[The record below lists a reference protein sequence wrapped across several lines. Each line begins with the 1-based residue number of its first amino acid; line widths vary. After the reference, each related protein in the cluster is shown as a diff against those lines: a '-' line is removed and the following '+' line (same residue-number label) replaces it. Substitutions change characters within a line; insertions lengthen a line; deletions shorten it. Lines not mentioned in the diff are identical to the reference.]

1 MLKNNIKYIHN
12 EGEIMERRKTMKF
25 KISLAACMCLLCSS
39 LAAAQ
44 SGSNSAPEKSQNMGV
59 IEVNS
64 VGDNI
69 SESGIDE
76 GFLSKNVQ
84 QGMLAGKRALDL
96 PYQINTISKEIMNH
110 QGVTGYEEAVKYFPS
125 AQIQMRGGA
134 TVGRPQTRGFEGSV
148 VGNSFWDGFYT
159 VSTTA
164 IPMAMFESFQ
174 VQNGVAG
181 SLYGAQNPVGIFSY
195 TRKRPVKDQYIIWS
209 DYMSRSNL
217 GLGLDLSDKFEKF
230 GYRAVFYGSNGDRQP
245 KGSNL
250 QRRLASV
257 TMEFY
262 PTGDLTFETAASY
275 YEHNTKGFAG
285 QFALGVKDGKIVDG
299 ITLPKAVDSSER
311 GLGQSFG
318 GMHLKTTTASAKFKF
333 TPTDKWYLEGGF
345 QFQRT
350 DRDIHSVVNYLL
362 PEGFDC
368 ANYAALPN
376 NRKPAICLSN
386 PNAKWTQPGDY
397 YTQHSGGAMAAYRF
411 DLPSG
416 YLKANTQFNTG
427 DIEHDFSVQTNG
439 YHWTQDRYKIASTNY
454 TSPTIGNIYDPKILN
469 YTGARRGSGLYHY
482 AVLDMYNVS
491 VLDDITIND
500 KFDVMLSASKAWMR
514 QESYN
519 ARQQRL
525 VKAYSDSGYSW
536 AGSLIFHPVEDAS
549 IYYTYADSLQQGSTY
564 VYNSGPHN
572 GEVASTSP
580 YRSKQHEIGAKIRV
594 ADMIDFSVAYFD
606 IRRPIAYLNSSTGLY
621 GINGEQRNRGFEF
634 MSGGRITQNL
644 SVLGGFTY
652 IDPKM
657 HNVSIAGANR
667 KVANGIPKINANLM
681 LDYVIPGTNKLAVS
695 ANFHYTGK
703 MYLDDLNTQHTPSFF
718 VTDIGI
724 RYTSEHLLGDKTT
737 LRFNVNNVFNKKYW
751 AGMYPASADGAGG
764 LNVTSVLGSAN
775 GVTLGESRSFMLSAE
790 VKF

>member
-12 EGEIMERRKTMKF
+12 EGKIMERRKTMKF
-25 KISLAACMCLLCSS
+25 KISLAACMCLLCGS

-44 SGSNSAPEKSQNMGV
+44 SGGNSAPEKSQNMGV

-84 QGMLAGKRALDL
+84 HGMLAGKRALDL

-159 VSTTA
+159 ISTTA

-230 GYRAVFYGSNGDRQP
+230 GYRTVFYGSNGDRQP

-285 QFALGVKDGKIVDG
+285 QFALGVRDGKIVDG
-299 ITLPKAVDSSER
+299 MELPKAVDSSRR

-345 QFQRT
+345 QFQRA
-350 DRDIHSVVNYLL
+350 DRDTHGVVNYIL
-362 PEGFDC
+362 PSTHPQ
-368 ANYAALPN
+368 YT
-376 NRKPAICLSN
+376 K
-386 PNAKWTQPGDY
+386 PGDY
-397 YTQHSGGAMAAYRF
+397 QTRHSGGATAAYRF

-491 VLDDITIND
+491 MLDDITIND
-500 KFDVMLSASKAWMR
+500 KFDMMLSASKAWMR

-519 ARQQRL
+519 TRQKRL

-572 GEVASTSP
+572 GEVVSTSP

-667 KVANGIPKINANLM
+667 KVANGIPKLNANLM
-681 LDYVIPGTNKLAVS
+681 FDYVIPGTDKLAIS
-695 ANFHYTGK
+695 TNFHYTGK
-703 MYLDDLNTQHTPSFF
+703 MYLDDLNTQRTPSFF
-718 VTDIGI
+718 VTDLGM

>member
-12 EGEIMERRKTMKF
+12 EGKIMERRNTMKF
-25 KISLAACMCLLCSS
+25 KISLAACMCLLCGS
-39 LAAAQ
+39 LVAAQ
-44 SGSNSAPEKSQNMGV
+44 SGSNSASEKSQNMGV

-159 VSTTA
+159 ISTTA

-195 TRKRPVKDQYIIWS
+195 TRKRPIKDQYIIWA

-299 ITLPKAVDSSER
+299 MVLPKAVDSSER

-318 GMHLKTTTASAKFKF
+318 GMHLKTTTASAKFKYSPLDQLYF
-333 TPTDKWYLEGGF
+333 EGGF
-345 QFQRT
+345 QFQRA
-350 DRDIHSVVNYLL
+350 DRDTHGIVNYIL
-362 PEGFDC
+362 PSTHPK
-368 ANYAALPN
+368 YT
-376 NRKPAICLSN
+376 K
-386 PNAKWTQPGDY
+386 PGDY
-397 YTQHSGGAMAAYRF
+397 QTRHGGGATAAYRF

-416 YLKANTQFNTG
+416 YLKANTQFDTG
-427 DIEHDFSVQTNG
+427 GVQHDFSVQTNG
-439 YHWTQDRYKIASTNY
+439 YHWTQDRYKNASTNY
-454 TSPTIGNIYDPKILN
+454 ISPTIGNINDPKILN
-469 YTGARRGSGLYHY
+469 YTNAKRGSGLYHF

-491 VLDDITIND
+491 MLDDITIND

-519 ARQQRL
+519 TRQQRL

-549 IYYTYADSLQQGSTY
+549 IYYTYADSLQQGSTFTY
-564 VYNSGPHN
+564 PTGNPRA
-572 GEVASTSP
+572 GEVVTTSP

-621 GINGEQRNRGFEF
+621 GVNGEQRNRGFEF
-634 MSGGRITQNL
+634 MSGGRITENL

-667 KVANGIPKINANLM
+667 KIANGIPKINANLM

-695 ANFHYTGK
+695 TNFHYTGK
-703 MYLDDLNTQHTPSFF
+703 MYLDDLNTQYTPSFF
-718 VTDIGI
+718 VTDIGV

>member
-12 EGEIMERRKTMKF
+12 EGKIMERRKTMKF
-25 KISLAACMCLLCSS
+25 KISLAACMCLLCGS
-39 LAAAQ
+39 LVAAQ
-44 SGSNSAPEKSQNMGV
+44 SGSNSASEKSQNMGV

-84 QGMLAGKRALDL
+84 QGLLAGKRALDL

-159 VSTTA
+159 ISTTA

-285 QFALGVKDGKIVDG
+285 QFALGVRDGKIVDG
-299 ITLPKAVDSSER
+299 MELPKAVDSSKR

-345 QFQRT
+345 QFQRA
-350 DRDIHSVVNYLL
+350 DRDTHGVVNYIL
-362 PEGFDC
+362 PSTHPQ
-368 ANYAALPN
+368 YT
-376 NRKPAICLSN
+376 K
-386 PNAKWTQPGDY
+386 PGDY
-397 YTQHSGGAMAAYRF
+397 QTRHSGGATAAYRF

-439 YHWTQDRYKIASTNY
+439 YHWTQDRYKNASTNY

-500 KFDVMLSASKAWMR
+500 KFDMMLSASKAWMR

-519 ARQQRL
+519 KNEQRL

-536 AGSLIFHPVEDAS
+536 ASSLIFHPIEDAS

-606 IRRPIAYLNSSTGLY
+606 IRRPIAYLNSSTGIY

-667 KVANGIPKINANLM
+667 KVANGIPKLNANLM
-681 LDYVIPGTNKLAVS
+681 LDYVIPGTDKLAIS
-695 ANFHYTGK
+695 TNFHYTGK

>member
-1 MLKNNIKYIHN
+1 
-12 EGEIMERRKTMKF
+12 MKF

-44 SGSNSAPEKSQNMGV
+44 SGGNSAPEKSQNMGV

-84 QGMLAGKRALDL
+84 QGLLAGKRALDL
-96 PYQINTISKEIMNH
+96 PYQINTISKEIINH

-159 VSTTA
+159 ISTTA

-285 QFALGVKDGKIVDG
+285 QFALGVRDGKIVDG
-299 ITLPKAVDSSER
+299 MELPKAVDSSKR

-318 GMHLKTTTASAKFKF
+318 GMHLKTTTASAKFKYS
-333 TPTDKWYLEGGF
+333 PTDRLYFEGGF
-345 QFQRT
+345 QFQRA
-350 DRDIHSVVNYLL
+350 DRDTHGVVNYIL
-362 PEGFDC
+362 PSTHPQ
-368 ANYAALPN
+368 YT
-376 NRKPAICLSN
+376 K
-386 PNAKWTQPGDY
+386 PGDY
-397 YTQHSGGAMAAYRF
+397 YTQHSGGATAAYRY

-416 YLKANTQFNTG
+416 YLKANTQFDTG
-427 DIEHDFSVQTNG
+427 SVGHDFSVQTNG
-439 YHWTQDRYKIASTNY
+439 YHWTQDRYKNASTNY

-469 YTGARRGSGLYHY
+469 YTGAKRGSGLYHY

-500 KFDVMLSASKAWMR
+500 KFDVMLSVSKAWMR

-519 ARQQRL
+519 AAQQRL

-634 MSGGRITQNL
+634 MSGGRITENL

-667 KVANGIPKINANLM
+667 KVANGIPKLNANLM
-681 LDYVIPGTNKLAVS
+681 LDYVIPGTDKLAIS
-695 ANFHYTGK
+695 TNFHYTGK

-718 VTDIGI
+718 VTDLGI

>member
-1 MLKNNIKYIHN
+1 
-12 EGEIMERRKTMKF
+12 MERRKTMKF

-44 SGSNSAPEKSQNMGV
+44 SGGNSAPEKSQNMGV

-84 QGMLAGKRALDL
+84 QGLLAGKRALDL
-96 PYQINTISKEIMNH
+96 PYQINTISKEIINH

-159 VSTTA
+159 ISTTA

-285 QFALGVKDGKIVDG
+285 QFALGVRDGKIVDG
-299 ITLPKAVDSSER
+299 MELPKAVDSSKR

-318 GMHLKTTTASAKFKF
+318 GMHLKTTTASAKFKYS
-333 TPTDKWYLEGGF
+333 PTDRLYFEGGF
-345 QFQRT
+345 QFQRA
-350 DRDIHSVVNYLL
+350 DRDTHGVVNYIL
-362 PEGFDC
+362 PSTHPQ
-368 ANYAALPN
+368 YT
-376 NRKPAICLSN
+376 K
-386 PNAKWTQPGDY
+386 PGDY
-397 YTQHSGGAMAAYRF
+397 YTQHSGGATAAYRY

-416 YLKANTQFNTG
+416 YLKANTQFDTG
-427 DIEHDFSVQTNG
+427 SVGHDFSVQTNG

-469 YTGARRGSGLYHY
+469 YTGARRGSGLYHF
-482 AVLDMYNVS
+482 AVIDMYNVS

-519 ARQQRL
+519 KNEQRL

-536 AGSLIFHPVEDAS
+536 AGSLIFHPIEDAS

-564 VYNSGPHN
+564 VYPASSPYA
-572 GEVASTSP
+572 GEVVSTSP

-667 KVANGIPKINANLM
+667 KVANGIPKLNANLM
-681 LDYVIPGTNKLAVS
+681 FDYVIPGTDKLAIS
-695 ANFHYTGK
+695 TNFHYTGK
-703 MYLDDLNTQHTPSFF
+703 MYLDDLNTQRTPSFF
-718 VTDIGI
+718 VTDLGM

-764 LNVTSVLGSAN
+764 VGASGVLGSAN
-775 GVTLGESRSFMLSAE
+775 GLTLGESRTFMLSAE

>member
-1 MLKNNIKYIHN
+1 
-12 EGEIMERRKTMKF
+12 MKG
-25 KISLAACMCLLCSS
+25 KISLAACICVLASTLNAAEGSS
-39 LAAAQ
+39 
-44 SGSNSAPEKSQNMGV
+44 SGESNSALSPKNEQSLGTV
-59 IEVNS
+59 EVNS

-84 QGMLAGKRALDL
+84 QGLLAGKRALDL

-195 TRKRPVKDQYIIWS
+195 TRKRPVKNQYIIWS

-230 GYRAVFYGSNGDRQP
+230 GYRTVFYGSNGDRQP

-285 QFALGVKDGKIVDG
+285 QFALGVRDGKIVDG
-299 ITLPKAVDSSER
+299 MELPKAVDSSKR

-345 QFQRT
+345 QFQRA
-350 DRDIHSVVNYLL
+350 DRDTHGIVNYIL
-362 PEGFDC
+362 PSTHPQ
-368 ANYAALPN
+368 YT
-376 NRKPAICLSN
+376 K
-386 PNAKWTQPGDY
+386 PGDY
-397 YTQHSGGAMAAYRF
+397 QTRHSGGATAAYRF

-439 YHWTQDRYKIASTNY
+439 YHWTQDRYKNASTNY
-454 TSPTIGNIYDPKILN
+454 TSPTIGNINDPKILD
-469 YTGARRGSGLYHY
+469 YTNARRGSGLYHY

-519 ARQQRL
+519 TTQQRL

-536 AGSLIFHPVEDAS
+536 AGSLIFHPIEDAS

-564 VYNSGPHN
+564 VYPAGSPYA
-572 GEVASTSP
+572 GEVVSTSP

-606 IRRPIAYLNSSTGLY
+606 ITRPIAYLSSAIGTY
-621 GINGEQRNRGFEF
+621 GVHGEQRNRGFEF
-634 MSGGRITQNL
+634 MSGGRITENL

-681 LDYVIPGTNKLAVS
+681 LDYVIPGTNKLAIS
-695 ANFHYTGK
+695 TNFHYTGK

-718 VTDIGI
+718 VTDLGI

>member
-12 EGEIMERRKTMKF
+12 EGKIMERRKTMKF

-44 SGSNSAPEKSQNMGV
+44 SGGNSAPEKSQNMGV

-159 VSTTA
+159 ISTTA

-285 QFALGVKDGKIVDG
+285 QFALGVRDGKIVDG
-299 ITLPKAVDSSER
+299 MELPKAVDSSKR

-345 QFQRT
+345 QFQRA
-350 DRDIHSVVNYLL
+350 DRDTHGVVNYIL
-362 PEGFDC
+362 PSTHPQ
-368 ANYAALPN
+368 YT
-376 NRKPAICLSN
+376 K
-386 PNAKWTQPGDY
+386 PGDY
-397 YTQHSGGAMAAYRF
+397 QTRHSGGATAAYRF

-519 ARQQRL
+519 NRQQRL

-536 AGSLIFHPVEDAS
+536 AGSLIFHPIEDAS

-564 VYNSGPHN
+564 VYKSGPHN

-580 YRSKQHEIGAKIRV
+580 YRSKQHEVGAKIRV

-606 IRRPIAYLNSSTGLY
+606 IRRPIAYLNSSTGRY

-634 MSGGRITQNL
+634 MSGGRITENL

-657 HNVSIAGANR
+657 HNVSIEGANR
-667 KVANGIPKINANLM
+667 KVANGIPKLNANLM
-681 LDYVIPGTNKLAVS
+681 FDYVIPGTNKLAIS
-695 ANFHYTGK
+695 TNFHYTGK

-718 VTDIGI
+718 VTDLGM

>member
-1 MLKNNIKYIHN
+1 
-12 EGEIMERRKTMKF
+12 MERRKTMKF
-25 KISLAACMCLLCSS
+25 KISLAACMCLLCGS

-44 SGSNSAPEKSQNMGV
+44 SGGNSAPEKSQNMGV

-84 QGMLAGKRALDL
+84 HGLLAGKRALDL

-159 VSTTA
+159 ISTTA

-230 GYRAVFYGSNGDRQP
+230 GYRTVFYGSNGDRQP

-285 QFALGVKDGKIVDG
+285 QFALGVRDGKIVDG
-299 ITLPKAVDSSER
+299 MVLPKAVDSSRR

-345 QFQRT
+345 QFQRA
-350 DRDIHSVVNYLL
+350 DRDTHGVVNYIL
-362 PEGFDC
+362 PSTHPQ
-368 ANYAALPN
+368 YT
-376 NRKPAICLSN
+376 K
-386 PNAKWTQPGDY
+386 PGDY
-397 YTQHSGGAMAAYRF
+397 QTRHSGGATAAYRF

-519 ARQQRL
+519 TRQKRL

-606 IRRPIAYLNSSTGLY
+606 IRRPIAYLNSSTGFY

-657 HNVSIAGANR
+657 HNVSIEGANR
-667 KVANGIPKINANLM
+667 KVANGTPKLNANLM
-681 LDYVIPGTNKLAVS
+681 FDYEIPGTNKLAIS
-695 ANFHYTGK
+695 TNFHYTGK

-718 VTDIGI
+718 VTDLGM

>member
-1 MLKNNIKYIHN
+1 
-12 EGEIMERRKTMKF
+12 MKF
-25 KISLAACMCLLCSS
+25 KISLAACICVLAGTLNAAEVAS
-39 LAAAQ
+39 L
-44 SGSNSAPEKSQNMGV
+44 GEGNSASSPKNEQSLGTV
-59 IEVNS
+59 EVNS

-76 GFLSKNVQ
+76 GFLSKNMQ
-84 QGMLAGKRALDL
+84 QGLLAGKRALDL

-195 TRKRPVKDQYIIWS
+195 TRKRPVKDQYIIWG

-217 GLGLDLSDKFEKF
+217 GLGLDLSNKFEKF

-285 QFALGVKDGKIVDG
+285 QFALGVRDGKIVDG
-299 ITLPKAVDSSER
+299 MELPKAVDSSKR

-345 QFQRT
+345 QFQRA
-350 DRDIHSVVNYLL
+350 DRDTHGIVNYIL
-362 PEGFDC
+362 PSTHPQ
-368 ANYAALPN
+368 YT
-376 NRKPAICLSN
+376 K
-386 PNAKWTQPGDY
+386 PGDY
-397 YTQHSGGAMAAYRF
+397 QTRHSGGATAAYRF

-439 YHWTQDRYKIASTNY
+439 YHWTQDRYKNASTNY
-454 TSPTIGNIYDPKILN
+454 TSPTIGNINDPKILD
-469 YTGARRGSGLYHY
+469 YTNARRGSGLYHF
-482 AVLDMYNVS
+482 AVIDMYNVS

-500 KFDVMLSASKAWMR
+500 KFDVMLSASNAWMKSK
-514 QESYN
+514 SYDKY
-519 ARQQRL
+519 QQRL
-525 VKAYSDSGYSW
+525 KKDYDKSGLSW
-536 AGSLIFHPVEDAS
+536 AGSLIFHPIEDAS

-564 VYNSGPHN
+564 VYESGPHR
-572 GEVASTSP
+572 GEVVSTSP

-606 IRRPIAYLNSSTGLY
+606 IRRPIAYLNSSTGIY

-634 MSGGRITQNL
+634 MSGGRITENL

-681 LDYVIPGTNKLAVS
+681 LDYEIPGTNKLAIS
-695 ANFHYTGK
+695 TNFHYTGK

-718 VTDIGI
+718 VTDLGI

>member
-1 MLKNNIKYIHN
+1 
-12 EGEIMERRKTMKF
+12 MERRKTMKF

-44 SGSNSAPEKSQNMGV
+44 SGGNSAPEKSQNMGV

-84 QGMLAGKRALDL
+84 QGLLAGKRALDL
-96 PYQINTISKEIMNH
+96 PYQINTISKEIINH

-159 VSTTA
+159 ISTTA

-195 TRKRPVKDQYIIWS
+195 TRKRPVKNQYIIWS

-230 GYRAVFYGSNGDRQP
+230 GYRTVFYGSNGDRQP

-285 QFALGVKDGKIVDG
+285 QFALGVINGKITDG

-318 GMHLKTTTASAKFKF
+318 GMHLKTTTASAKFKYS
-333 TPTDKWYLEGGF
+333 PTDQLYFEGGF
-345 QFQRT
+345 QFQRA
-350 DRDIHSVVNYLL
+350 DRDTHGVVNYIL
-362 PEGFDC
+362 PSTHPQ
-368 ANYAALPN
+368 YT
-376 NRKPAICLSN
+376 K
-386 PNAKWTQPGDY
+386 PGDY
-397 YTQHSGGAMAAYRF
+397 QTRHSGGATAAYRF

-439 YHWTQDRYKIASTNY
+439 YHWTQDRYKTVSTNY
-454 TSPTIGNIYDPKILN
+454 VSPTIGNINDPKILDHTN
-469 YTGARRGSGLYHY
+469 ARRGSGLYHY
-482 AVLDMYNVS
+482 AILDMYNVS

-519 ARQQRL
+519 TAQQRL

-536 AGSLIFHPVEDAS
+536 AGSLIFHPIEDAS

-564 VYNSGPHN
+564 VYPASSPYA

-606 IRRPIAYLNSSTGLY
+606 IRRPIAYLNSSTGRY
-621 GINGEQRNRGFEF
+621 GINGE
-634 MSGGRITQNL
+634 
-644 SVLGGFTY
+644 
-652 IDPKM
+652 
-657 HNVSIAGANR
+657 
-667 KVANGIPKINANLM
+667 
-681 LDYVIPGTNKLAVS
+681 
-695 ANFHYTGK
+695 
-703 MYLDDLNTQHTPSFF
+703 
-718 VTDIGI
+718 
-724 RYTSEHLLGDKTT
+724 
-737 LRFNVNNVFNKKYW
+737 
-751 AGMYPASADGAGG
+751 
-764 LNVTSVLGSAN
+764 
-775 GVTLGESRSFMLSAE
+775 
-790 VKF
+790 

>member
-1 MLKNNIKYIHN
+1 
-12 EGEIMERRKTMKF
+12 MERRKTMKF

-44 SGSNSAPEKSQNMGV
+44 SGGNSAPEKSQNMGV

-84 QGMLAGKRALDL
+84 QGLLAGKRALDL
-96 PYQINTISKEIMNH
+96 PYQINTISKEIINH

-285 QFALGVKDGKIVDG
+285 QFALGVRDGKIVDG
-299 ITLPKAVDSSER
+299 MELPKAVDSSKR

-318 GMHLKTTTASAKFKF
+318 GMHLKTTTASAKFKYS
-333 TPTDKWYLEGGF
+333 PTDRLYFEGGF

-350 DRDIHSVVNYLL
+350 DRDTHGVVNYIL
-362 PEGFDC
+362 PSTHPQ
-368 ANYAALPN
+368 YT
-376 NRKPAICLSN
+376 K
-386 PNAKWTQPGDY
+386 PGDY
-397 YTQHSGGAMAAYRF
+397 YTQHSGGATAAYRY

-416 YLKANTQFNTG
+416 YLKANTQFDTG
-427 DIEHDFSVQTNG
+427 SVGHDFSVQTNG
-439 YHWTQDRYKIASTNY
+439 YHWTQDRYKNASTNY

-469 YTGARRGSGLYHY
+469 YTGAKRGSGLYHY

-500 KFDVMLSASKAWMR
+500 KFDVMLSVSKAWMR

-519 ARQQRL
+519 TRQQRL

-536 AGSLIFHPVEDAS
+536 AGSLIFHPIEDAS

-594 ADMIDFSVAYFD
+594 ADMIDFSLAYFD

-657 HNVSIAGANR
+657 HNVSIEGANR

-681 LDYVIPGTNKLAVS
+681 LDYVIPGTDKLAIS
-695 ANFHYTGK
+695 TNFHYTGK

-718 VTDIGI
+718 VTDLGM

>member
-1 MLKNNIKYIHN
+1 MPKNNIKYIHN
-12 EGEIMERRKTMKF
+12 ERKIMERRKTMKF

-44 SGSNSAPEKSQNMGV
+44 SGGNSAPEKSQNMGV

-84 QGMLAGKRALDL
+84 QGLLAGKRALDL
-96 PYQINTISKEIMNH
+96 PYQINTISKEIINH

-159 VSTTA
+159 ISTTA

-285 QFALGVKDGKIVDG
+285 QFALGVRDGKIVDG
-299 ITLPKAVDSSER
+299 MELPKAVDSSKR

-318 GMHLKTTTASAKFKF
+318 GMHLKTTTASAKFKYS
-333 TPTDKWYLEGGF
+333 PTDRLYFEGGF
-345 QFQRT
+345 QFQRA
-350 DRDIHSVVNYLL
+350 DRDTHGVVNYIL
-362 PEGFDC
+362 PSTHPQ
-368 ANYAALPN
+368 YT
-376 NRKPAICLSN
+376 K
-386 PNAKWTQPGDY
+386 PGDY
-397 YTQHSGGAMAAYRF
+397 YTQHSGGATAAYRY

-416 YLKANTQFNTG
+416 YLKANTQFDTG
-427 DIEHDFSVQTNG
+427 SVGHDFSVQTNG

-469 YTGARRGSGLYHY
+469 YTGARRGSGLYHF
-482 AVLDMYNVS
+482 AVIDMYNVS

-519 ARQQRL
+519 KNEQRL
-525 VKAYSDSGYSW
+525 VKAYSDLGYSW
-536 AGSLIFHPVEDAS
+536 AGSLIFHPIEDAS

-564 VYNSGPHN
+564 VYPASSPYV

-606 IRRPIAYLNSSTGLY
+606 IRRPIAYLNSSTGIY

-667 KVANGIPKINANLM
+667 KVANGIPKLNANLM
-681 LDYVIPGTNKLAVS
+681 LDYVIPGTDKLAIS
-695 ANFHYTGK
+695 TNFHYTGK

-718 VTDIGI
+718 VTDLGI

>member
-12 EGEIMERRKTMKF
+12 EGKIMERRKTMKF
-25 KISLAACMCLLCSS
+25 KISLAACMCLLCGS

-44 SGSNSAPEKSQNMGV
+44 SGGNSAPEKSQNMGV

-84 QGMLAGKRALDL
+84 QGLLAGKRALDL
-96 PYQINTISKEIMNH
+96 PYQINTISKEIINH

-159 VSTTA
+159 ISTTA

-285 QFALGVKDGKIVDG
+285 QFALGVRDGKIVDG
-299 ITLPKAVDSSER
+299 MELPKAVDSSKR

-318 GMHLKTTTASAKFKF
+318 GMHLKTTTASAKFKYS
-333 TPTDKWYLEGGF
+333 PTDRLYFEGGF
-345 QFQRT
+345 QFQRA
-350 DRDIHSVVNYLL
+350 DRDTHGVVNYIL
-362 PEGFDC
+362 PSTHPQ
-368 ANYAALPN
+368 YT
-376 NRKPAICLSN
+376 K
-386 PNAKWTQPGDY
+386 PGDY
-397 YTQHSGGAMAAYRF
+397 YTQHSGGATAAYRY

-416 YLKANTQFNTG
+416 YLKANTQFDTG
-427 DIEHDFSVQTNG
+427 SVGHDFSVQTNG

-469 YTGARRGSGLYHY
+469 YTGARRGSGLYHF
-482 AVLDMYNVS
+482 AVIDMYNVS

-519 ARQQRL
+519 KNEQRL

-536 AGSLIFHPVEDAS
+536 AGSLIFHPIEDAS

-564 VYNSGPHN
+564 VYPASSPYV

-606 IRRPIAYLNSSTGLY
+606 IRRPIAYLNSSTGIY

-667 KVANGIPKINANLM
+667 KVANGIPKLNANLM
-681 LDYVIPGTNKLAVS
+681 LDYVIPGTNKLAIS
-695 ANFHYTGK
+695 TNFHYTGK
-703 MYLDDLNTQHTPSFF
+703 MYLDDLNTQSTPSFF
-718 VTDIGI
+718 VTDLGI

-737 LRFNVNNVFNKKYW
+737 LRFNANNVFNKKYW

>member
-12 EGEIMERRKTMKF
+12 EGKIMERRKTMKF

-159 VSTTA
+159 ISTTA

-230 GYRAVFYGSNGDRQP
+230 GYRTVFYGSNGDRQP

-285 QFALGVKDGKIVDG
+285 QFALGVRDGKIVDG
-299 ITLPKAVDSSER
+299 MELPKAVDSSKR

-345 QFQRT
+345 QFQRA
-350 DRDIHSVVNYLL
+350 DRDTHGVVNYIL
-362 PEGFDC
+362 PSTHPQ
-368 ANYAALPN
+368 YT
-376 NRKPAICLSN
+376 K
-386 PNAKWTQPGDY
+386 PGDY
-397 YTQHSGGAMAAYRF
+397 QTRHSGGATAAYRF

-439 YHWTQDRYKIASTNY
+439 YHWTQDRYKNASTNY

-536 AGSLIFHPVEDAS
+536 ASSLIFHPIEDAS

-606 IRRPIAYLNSSTGLY
+606 IRRPIAYLNSSTGIY

-667 KVANGIPKINANLM
+667 KVANGIPKLNANLM
-681 LDYVIPGTNKLAVS
+681 LDYVIPGTDKLAIS
-695 ANFHYTGK
+695 TNFHYTSK

-718 VTDIGI
+718 VTDLGI
-724 RYTSEHLLGDKTT
+724 RYTSERLLGDKTT

-790 VKF
+790 IKF

>member
-1 MLKNNIKYIHN
+1 
-12 EGEIMERRKTMKF
+12 MKF

-39 LAAAQ
+39 LAVAQ
-44 SGSNSAPEKSQNMGV
+44 SGGNSAPEKSQNMGV

-84 QGMLAGKRALDL
+84 QGLLAGKRALDL

-159 VSTTA
+159 ISTTA

-285 QFALGVKDGKIVDG
+285 QFALGVRDGKIVDG
-299 ITLPKAVDSSER
+299 MVLPKAVDSSKR

-318 GMHLKTTTASAKFKF
+318 GMHLKTTTASAKFKYS
-333 TPTDKWYLEGGF
+333 PTDRLYFEGGF
-345 QFQRT
+345 QFQRA
-350 DRDIHSVVNYLL
+350 DRDTHGVVNYIL
-362 PEGFDC
+362 PSTHPQ
-368 ANYAALPN
+368 YT
-376 NRKPAICLSN
+376 K
-386 PNAKWTQPGDY
+386 PGDY
-397 YTQHSGGAMAAYRF
+397 YTQHSGGATAAYRY

-416 YLKANTQFNTG
+416 YLKANTQFDAG
-427 DIEHDFSVQTNG
+427 SVGHDFSVQTNG

-469 YTGARRGSGLYHY
+469 YTGARRGSGLYHF
-482 AVLDMYNVS
+482 AVIDMYNVS

-519 ARQQRL
+519 KNEQRL

-536 AGSLIFHPVEDAS
+536 AGSLIFHPIEDAS

-564 VYNSGPHN
+564 VYPASSPYA
-572 GEVASTSP
+572 GEVVSTSP

-657 HNVSIAGANR
+657 HNVSIEGANR
-667 KVANGIPKINANLM
+667 KVANGVPKLNANLM
-681 LDYVIPGTNKLAVS
+681 LDYVIPGTDKLAIS
-695 ANFHYTGK
+695 TNFHYTGK

-718 VTDIGI
+718 VTDIGV

>member
-1 MLKNNIKYIHN
+1 
-12 EGEIMERRKTMKF
+12 MKV
-25 KISLAACMCLLCSS
+25 KISLAACICALSAVLATAQEASS
-39 LAAAQ
+39 GETSRTAVSSSAQ
-44 SGSNSAPEKSQNMGV
+44 DLGTV
-59 IEVNS
+59 EVNS

-84 QGMLAGKRALDL
+84 QGLLAGKRALDL

-159 VSTTA
+159 ISTTA

-230 GYRAVFYGSNGDRQP
+230 GYRTVFYGSNGDRQP

-285 QFALGVKDGKIVDG
+285 QFALGVRDGKIVDG
-299 ITLPKAVDSSER
+299 MELPKAVDSSRR

-345 QFQRT
+345 QFQRA
-350 DRDIHSVVNYLL
+350 DRDTHGVVNYIL
-362 PEGFDC
+362 PSTHPQ
-368 ANYAALPN
+368 YT
-376 NRKPAICLSN
+376 K
-386 PNAKWTQPGDY
+386 PGDY
-397 YTQHSGGAMAAYRF
+397 YTQHSGGATAAYRF

-439 YHWTQDRYKIASTNY
+439 YRWTQDRYKNSSTNY
-454 TSPTIGNIYDPKILN
+454 TSPTIGNINDPKILD
-469 YTGARRGSGLYHY
+469 YTNARRGSGLYHY
-482 AVLDMYNVS
+482 AILDMYNVS

-519 ARQQRL
+519 TRQQRL

-536 AGSLIFHPVEDAS
+536 AGSLIFHPIEDAS

-564 VYNSGPHN
+564 VYPASSPYA

-634 MSGGRITQNL
+634 MSGGRITENL

-657 HNVSIAGANR
+657 HNVSIEGANR

-681 LDYVIPGTNKLAVS
+681 LDYVIPGTNKLAIS
-695 ANFHYTGK
+695 TNFHYTGK
-703 MYLDDLNTQHTPSFF
+703 MYLDDLNTQSTPSFF
-718 VTDIGI
+718 VTDLGI

>member
-12 EGEIMERRKTMKF
+12 EGKIMERRKTMKF
-25 KISLAACMCLLCSS
+25 KISLAACMCLLCGS

-44 SGSNSAPEKSQNMGV
+44 SDGNSAPEKSQNMGV

-84 QGMLAGKRALDL
+84 HGMLAGKRALDL

-159 VSTTA
+159 ISTTA

-217 GLGLDLSDKFEKF
+217 GLGLDLSNKFEKF

-299 ITLPKAVDSSER
+299 MVLPKAVDSSRR

-345 QFQRT
+345 QFQRA
-350 DRDIHSVVNYLL
+350 DRDTHGVVNYIL
-362 PEGFDC
+362 PSTHPQ
-368 ANYAALPN
+368 YT
-376 NRKPAICLSN
+376 K
-386 PNAKWTQPGDY
+386 PGDY
-397 YTQHSGGAMAAYRF
+397 YTQHSGGATAAYRF

-536 AGSLIFHPVEDAS
+536 ASSLIFHPIEDAS

-606 IRRPIAYLNSSTGLY
+606 IRRPIAYLNSSTGIY

-634 MSGGRITQNL
+634 MSGGRITENL

-652 IDPKM
+652 IDPRM

-667 KVANGIPKINANLM
+667 KVANGIPKLNANLM
-681 LDYVIPGTNKLAVS
+681 FDYVIPGTDKLAIS
-695 ANFHYTGK
+695 TNFHYTSK

-718 VTDIGI
+718 VTDLGI

>member
-12 EGEIMERRKTMKF
+12 EGKIMERRKTMKF

-39 LAAAQ
+39 LAVAQ
-44 SGSNSAPEKSQNMGV
+44 SGGNSAPEKSQNMGV

-159 VSTTA
+159 ISTTA

-299 ITLPKAVDSSER
+299 MVLPKAVDSSRR

-345 QFQRT
+345 QFQRA
-350 DRDIHSVVNYLL
+350 DRDTHGVVNYIL
-362 PEGFDC
+362 PSTHPQ
-368 ANYAALPN
+368 YT
-376 NRKPAICLSN
+376 K
-386 PNAKWTQPGDY
+386 PGDY
-397 YTQHSGGAMAAYRF
+397 QTRHSGGATAAYRF

-439 YHWTQDRYKIASTNY
+439 YHWTQDRYKNASTNY

-519 ARQQRL
+519 KNEQRL

-536 AGSLIFHPVEDAS
+536 ASSLIFHPIEDAS

-606 IRRPIAYLNSSTGLY
+606 IRRPIAYLNSSTGIY

-667 KVANGIPKINANLM
+667 KVANGIPKLNANLM
-681 LDYVIPGTNKLAVS
+681 LDYVIPGTDKLAIS
-695 ANFHYTGK
+695 TNFHYTGK

>member
-1 MLKNNIKYIHN
+1 
-12 EGEIMERRKTMKF
+12 MERRKTMKF

-44 SGSNSAPEKSQNMGV
+44 SGGNSAPEKSQNMGV

-84 QGMLAGKRALDL
+84 QGLLAGKRALDL
-96 PYQINTISKEIMNH
+96 PYQINTISKEIINH

-285 QFALGVKDGKIVDG
+285 QFALGVRDGKIVDG
-299 ITLPKAVDSSER
+299 MELPKAVDSSKR

-318 GMHLKTTTASAKFKF
+318 GMHLKTTTASAKFKYS
-333 TPTDKWYLEGGF
+333 PTDRLYFEGGF
-345 QFQRT
+345 QFQRA
-350 DRDIHSVVNYLL
+350 DRDTHGVVNYIL
-362 PEGFDC
+362 PSTHPQ
-368 ANYAALPN
+368 YT
-376 NRKPAICLSN
+376 K
-386 PNAKWTQPGDY
+386 PGDY
-397 YTQHSGGAMAAYRF
+397 YTQHSGGATAAYRF

-427 DIEHDFSVQTNG
+427 DIEHDLSVQTNG
-439 YHWTQDRYKIASTNY
+439 YHWTQDRYKNASTNY

-469 YTGARRGSGLYHY
+469 YTGAKRGSGLYHY

-519 ARQQRL
+519 TRQQRL

-536 AGSLIFHPVEDAS
+536 AGSLIFHPIEDAS

-564 VYNSGPHN
+564 VYKSGPHN

-606 IRRPIAYLNSSTGLY
+606 IRRPIAYLNSSTGIY

-667 KVANGIPKINANLM
+667 KVANGIPKLNANLM
-681 LDYVIPGTNKLAVS
+681 FDYVIPGTDKLAIS
-695 ANFHYTGK
+695 TNFHYTGK

-718 VTDIGI
+718 VTDLGI

>member
-1 MLKNNIKYIHN
+1 MPKNNIKYIHN
-12 EGEIMERRKTMKF
+12 ERKIMERRKTMKF

-44 SGSNSAPEKSQNMGV
+44 SGGNSAPEKSQNMGV

-84 QGMLAGKRALDL
+84 QGLLAGKRALDL
-96 PYQINTISKEIMNH
+96 PYQINTISKEIINH

-159 VSTTA
+159 ISTTA

-285 QFALGVKDGKIVDG
+285 QFALGVRDGKIVDG
-299 ITLPKAVDSSER
+299 MELPKAVDSSKR

-318 GMHLKTTTASAKFKF
+318 GMHLKTTTASAKFKYS
-333 TPTDKWYLEGGF
+333 PTDRLYFEGGF
-345 QFQRT
+345 QFQRA
-350 DRDIHSVVNYLL
+350 DRDTHGVVNYIL
-362 PEGFDC
+362 PSTHPQ
-368 ANYAALPN
+368 YT
-376 NRKPAICLSN
+376 K
-386 PNAKWTQPGDY
+386 PGDY
-397 YTQHSGGAMAAYRF
+397 YTQHSGGATAAYRY

-416 YLKANTQFNTG
+416 YLKANTQFDTG
-427 DIEHDFSVQTNG
+427 SVGHDFSVQTNG

-469 YTGARRGSGLYHY
+469 YTGARRGSGLYHF
-482 AVLDMYNVS
+482 AVIDMYNVS

-519 ARQQRL
+519 KNEQRL

-536 AGSLIFHPVEDAS
+536 AGSLIFHPIEDAS

-564 VYNSGPHN
+564 VYPASSPYV

-606 IRRPIAYLNSSTGLY
+606 IRRPIAYLNSSTGIY

-667 KVANGIPKINANLM
+667 KVANGIPKLNANLM
-681 LDYVIPGTNKLAVS
+681 LDYVIPGTDKLAIS
-695 ANFHYTGK
+695 TNFHYTGK

-718 VTDIGI
+718 VTDLGI

>member
-1 MLKNNIKYIHN
+1 
-12 EGEIMERRKTMKF
+12 MERRKTMKF

-44 SGSNSAPEKSQNMGV
+44 SGGNSAPEKSQNMGV

-84 QGMLAGKRALDL
+84 QGLLAGKRALDL
-96 PYQINTISKEIMNH
+96 PYQINTISKEIINH

-159 VSTTA
+159 ISTTA

-285 QFALGVKDGKIVDG
+285 QFALGVRDGKIVDG
-299 ITLPKAVDSSER
+299 MELPKAVDSSKR

-318 GMHLKTTTASAKFKF
+318 GMHLKTTTASAKFKYS
-333 TPTDKWYLEGGF
+333 PTDRLYFEGGF
-345 QFQRT
+345 QFQRA
-350 DRDIHSVVNYLL
+350 DRDTHGVVNYIL
-362 PEGFDC
+362 PSTHPQ
-368 ANYAALPN
+368 YT
-376 NRKPAICLSN
+376 K
-386 PNAKWTQPGDY
+386 PGDY
-397 YTQHSGGAMAAYRF
+397 YTQHSGGATAAYRY

-416 YLKANTQFNTG
+416 YLKANTQFDTG
-427 DIEHDFSVQTNG
+427 SVGHDFSVQTNG
-439 YHWTQDRYKIASTNY
+439 YHWTQDRYKNASTNY

-469 YTGARRGSGLYHY
+469 YTGAKRGSGLYHY

-500 KFDVMLSASKAWMR
+500 KFDVMLSVSKAWMR

-519 ARQQRL
+519 AAQQRL

-634 MSGGRITQNL
+634 MSGGRITENL

-667 KVANGIPKINANLM
+667 KVANGIPKLNANLM
-681 LDYVIPGTNKLAVS
+681 LDYVIPGTDKLAIS
-695 ANFHYTGK
+695 TNFHYTGK

-718 VTDIGI
+718 VTDLGI

>member
-1 MLKNNIKYIHN
+1 
-12 EGEIMERRKTMKF
+12 MKF

-44 SGSNSAPEKSQNMGV
+44 SGGNSAPEKSQNMGV

-159 VSTTA
+159 ISTTA

-195 TRKRPVKDQYIIWS
+195 TRKRPVKDQYIIWA

-285 QFALGVKDGKIVDG
+285 QFALGVRDGKIVDG
-299 ITLPKAVDSSER
+299 MELPKAVDSSKR

-345 QFQRT
+345 QFQRA
-350 DRDIHSVVNYLL
+350 DRDTHGVVNYIL
-362 PEGFDC
+362 PSTHPQ
-368 ANYAALPN
+368 YT
-376 NRKPAICLSN
+376 K
-386 PNAKWTQPGDY
+386 PGDY
-397 YTQHSGGAMAAYRF
+397 QTRHSGGATAAYRF

-519 ARQQRL
+519 NRQQRL

-564 VYNSGPHN
+564 VYKSGPHN

-634 MSGGRITQNL
+634 MSGGRITENL

-681 LDYVIPGTNKLAVS
+681 LDYVIPGTDKLAIS
-695 ANFHYTGK
+695 TNFHYTGK

-718 VTDIGI
+718 VTDLGI

>member
-1 MLKNNIKYIHN
+1 
-12 EGEIMERRKTMKF
+12 MKF
-25 KISLAACMCLLCSS
+25 KISLAACMCLLCGS

-44 SGSNSAPEKSQNMGV
+44 SGGNSAPEKSQNMGV

-84 QGMLAGKRALDL
+84 QGLLAGKRALDL
-96 PYQINTISKEIMNH
+96 PYQINTISKEIINH

-159 VSTTA
+159 ISTTA

-285 QFALGVKDGKIVDG
+285 QFALGVRDGKIVDG
-299 ITLPKAVDSSER
+299 MELPKAVDSSKR

-318 GMHLKTTTASAKFKF
+318 GMHLKTTTASAKFKYS
-333 TPTDKWYLEGGF
+333 PTDRLYFEGGF
-345 QFQRT
+345 QFQRA
-350 DRDIHSVVNYLL
+350 DRDTHGVVNYIL
-362 PEGFDC
+362 PSTHPQ
-368 ANYAALPN
+368 YT
-376 NRKPAICLSN
+376 K
-386 PNAKWTQPGDY
+386 PGDY
-397 YTQHSGGAMAAYRF
+397 YTQHSGGATAAYRY

-416 YLKANTQFNTG
+416 YLKANTQFDTG
-427 DIEHDFSVQTNG
+427 SVGHDFSVQTNG

-469 YTGARRGSGLYHY
+469 YTGARRGSGLYHF
-482 AVLDMYNVS
+482 AVIDMYNVS

-519 ARQQRL
+519 KNEQRL

-536 AGSLIFHPVEDAS
+536 AGSLIFHPIEDAS

-564 VYNSGPHN
+564 VYPASSPYV

-606 IRRPIAYLNSSTGLY
+606 IRRPIAYLNSSTGIY

-667 KVANGIPKINANLM
+667 KVANGIPKLNANLM
-681 LDYVIPGTNKLAVS
+681 LDYVIPGTNKLAIS
-695 ANFHYTGK
+695 TNFHYTGK
-703 MYLDDLNTQHTPSFF
+703 MYLDDLNTQSTPSFF
-718 VTDIGI
+718 VTDLGI

-737 LRFNVNNVFNKKYW
+737 LRFNANNVFNKKYW

>member
-1 MLKNNIKYIHN
+1 
-12 EGEIMERRKTMKF
+12 MKV
-25 KISLAACMCLLCSS
+25 KISLAACICVLSAVLATAQEASS
-39 LAAAQ
+39 GETSRAAVSSSAQ
-44 SGSNSAPEKSQNMGV
+44 DLGTV
-59 IEVNS
+59 EVNS

-159 VSTTA
+159 ISTTA

-230 GYRAVFYGSNGDRQP
+230 GYRTVFYGSNGDRQP

-285 QFALGVKDGKIVDG
+285 QFALGVRDGKIVDG
-299 ITLPKAVDSSER
+299 MELPKAVDSSKR

-345 QFQRT
+345 QFQRA
-350 DRDIHSVVNYLL
+350 DRDTHGVVNYIL
-362 PEGFDC
+362 PSTHPQ
-368 ANYAALPN
+368 YT
-376 NRKPAICLSN
+376 K
-386 PNAKWTQPGDY
+386 PGDY
-397 YTQHSGGAMAAYRF
+397 QTRHSGGATAAYRF

-519 ARQQRL
+519 NRQQRL

-564 VYNSGPHN
+564 VYKSGPHN

-681 LDYVIPGTNKLAVS
+681 LDYVIPGTDKLAIS
-695 ANFHYTGK
+695 TNFHYTGK

-718 VTDIGI
+718 VTDIGV

>member
-12 EGEIMERRKTMKF
+12 EGKIMERRKTMKF

-39 LAAAQ
+39 LAAVQ

-96 PYQINTISKEIMNH
+96 PYQINTISKEIINH

-159 VSTTA
+159 ISTMA

-285 QFALGVKDGKIVDG
+285 QFALGVRDGKIVDG
-299 ITLPKAVDSSER
+299 MELPKAVDSSKR

-318 GMHLKTTTASAKFKF
+318 GMHLKTTTASAKFKYS
-333 TPTDKWYLEGGF
+333 PTDRLYFEGGF
-345 QFQRT
+345 QFQRA
-350 DRDIHSVVNYLL
+350 DRDTHGVVNYIL
-362 PEGFDC
+362 PSTHPQ
-368 ANYAALPN
+368 YT
-376 NRKPAICLSN
+376 K
-386 PNAKWTQPGDY
+386 PGDY
-397 YTQHSGGAMAAYRF
+397 YTQHSGGATAAYRY

-416 YLKANTQFNTG
+416 YLKANTQFDTG
-427 DIEHDFSVQTNG
+427 SVGHDFSVQTNG

-482 AVLDMYNVS
+482 AILDMYNVS

-519 ARQQRL
+519 NRQQRL

-564 VYNSGPHN
+564 VYKIGPHN

-667 KVANGIPKINANLM
+667 KVANGIPKLNANLM
-681 LDYVIPGTNKLAVS
+681 FDYEIPGTNKLAIS
-695 ANFHYTGK
+695 TNFHYTGK
-703 MYLDDLNTQHTPSFF
+703 MYLDDLNTQSTPSFF
-718 VTDIGI
+718 VTDLGM

>member
-12 EGEIMERRKTMKF
+12 EGKIMERRKTMKF

-39 LAAAQ
+39 LAVAQ
-44 SGSNSAPEKSQNMGV
+44 SGGNSAPEKSQNMGV

-84 QGMLAGKRALDL
+84 QGLLAGKRALDL

-159 VSTTA
+159 ISTTA

-285 QFALGVKDGKIVDG
+285 QFALGVRDGKIVDG
-299 ITLPKAVDSSER
+299 MVLPKAVDSSKR

-318 GMHLKTTTASAKFKF
+318 GMHLKTTTASAKFKYS
-333 TPTDKWYLEGGF
+333 PTDRLYFEGGF
-345 QFQRT
+345 QFQRA
-350 DRDIHSVVNYLL
+350 DRDTHGVVNYIL
-362 PEGFDC
+362 PSTHPQ
-368 ANYAALPN
+368 YT
-376 NRKPAICLSN
+376 K
-386 PNAKWTQPGDY
+386 PGDY
-397 YTQHSGGAMAAYRF
+397 YTQHSGGATAAYRY

-416 YLKANTQFNTG
+416 YLKANTQFDTG
-427 DIEHDFSVQTNG
+427 SVGHDFSVQTNG

-469 YTGARRGSGLYHY
+469 YTGARRGSGLYHF
-482 AVLDMYNVS
+482 AVIDMYNVS

-519 ARQQRL
+519 KNEQRL

-536 AGSLIFHPVEDAS
+536 AGSLIFHPIEDAS

-564 VYNSGPHN
+564 VYPASSPYA
-572 GEVASTSP
+572 GEVVSTSP

-634 MSGGRITQNL
+634 MSGGRITENL

-657 HNVSIAGANR
+657 HNVSIEGANR
-667 KVANGIPKINANLM
+667 KVANGAPKLNANLM
-681 LDYVIPGTNKLAVS
+681 LDYVIPGTDKLAIS
-695 ANFHYTGK
+695 TNFHYTGK

-718 VTDIGI
+718 VTDLGI

-737 LRFNVNNVFNKKYW
+737 LSFNVNNVFNKKYW

>member
-1 MLKNNIKYIHN
+1 
-12 EGEIMERRKTMKF
+12 MKF
-25 KISLAACMCLLCSS
+25 KISLAACICVLAGTLNAAEGASS
-39 LAAAQ
+39 
-44 SGSNSAPEKSQNMGV
+44 GESNSASSPKNEQSLGTV
-59 IEVNS
+59 EVNS

-84 QGMLAGKRALDL
+84 HGMLAGKRALDL

-159 VSTTA
+159 ISTTA

-230 GYRAVFYGSNGDRQP
+230 GYRTVFYGSNGDRQP

-285 QFALGVKDGKIVDG
+285 QFALGVKDGKITDG
-299 ITLPKAVDSSER
+299 ITLPRAVDSSER

-318 GMHLKTTTASAKFKF
+318 GMRLKTTTASAKFKF

-376 NRKPAICLSN
+376 NRKPPICVAN

-397 YTQHSGGAMAAYRF
+397 YTQHSGGATAAYRF

-439 YHWTQDRYKIASTNY
+439 YHWTQDRYKNASTNY
-454 TSPTIGNIYDPKILN
+454 VSPTIGNINDPKILD
-469 YTGARRGSGLYHY
+469 YTNAKRGSGLYHF
-482 AVLDMYNVS
+482 AVIDMYNVS

-519 ARQQRL
+519 TAQQRL

-536 AGSLIFHPVEDAS
+536 AGSLIFHPIEDAS

-564 VYNSGPHN
+564 VYKSGPHN

-634 MSGGRITQNL
+634 MSGGRITENL

-657 HNVSIAGANR
+657 HNVSIEGANR
-667 KVANGIPKINANLM
+667 KVANGIPKLNANLM
-681 LDYVIPGTNKLAVS
+681 FDYVIPGTNKLAIS
-695 ANFHYTGK
+695 TNFHYTGK
-703 MYLDDLNTQHTPSFF
+703 MYLDDLNTQSTPSFF
-718 VTDIGI
+718 VTDLGM

>member
-12 EGEIMERRKTMKF
+12 ERKIMERRKTMKF
-25 KISLAACMCLLCSS
+25 KISLAACMCLLCGS

-44 SGSNSAPEKSQNMGV
+44 SGGNSAPEKSQNMGV

-159 VSTTA
+159 ISTTA

-285 QFALGVKDGKIVDG
+285 QFALGVRDGKIVDG
-299 ITLPKAVDSSER
+299 MELPKAVDSSKR

-318 GMHLKTTTASAKFKF
+318 GMHLKTTTASAKFKYS
-333 TPTDKWYLEGGF
+333 PTDRLYFEGGF
-345 QFQRT
+345 QFQRA
-350 DRDIHSVVNYLL
+350 DRDTHGVVNYIL
-362 PEGFDC
+362 PSTHPQ
-368 ANYAALPN
+368 YT
-376 NRKPAICLSN
+376 K
-386 PNAKWTQPGDY
+386 PGDY
-397 YTQHSGGAMAAYRF
+397 YTQHSGGATAAYRY

-416 YLKANTQFNTG
+416 YLKANTQFDTG
-427 DIEHDFSVQTNG
+427 SVGHDFSVQTNG

-519 ARQQRL
+519 NRQQRL

-564 VYNSGPHN
+564 VYKSGPHN

-580 YRSKQHEIGAKIRV
+580 YRSKQHEIGAKIRI

-634 MSGGRITQNL
+634 MSGGRITENL

-652 IDPKM
+652 IDPRM

-667 KVANGIPKINANLM
+667 KVANGIPKLNANLM
-681 LDYVIPGTNKLAVS
+681 FDYVIPGTDKLAIS
-695 ANFHYTGK
+695 TNFHYTSK

-718 VTDIGI
+718 VTDLGI

>member
-12 EGEIMERRKTMKF
+12 EGKIMERRKTMKF

-44 SGSNSAPEKSQNMGV
+44 SGGNSAPEKSQNMGV

-84 QGMLAGKRALDL
+84 QGLLAGKRALDL

-159 VSTTA
+159 ISTTA

-285 QFALGVKDGKIVDG
+285 QFALGVRDGKIVDG
-299 ITLPKAVDSSER
+299 MELPKAVDSSKR

-318 GMHLKTTTASAKFKF
+318 GMHLKTTTASAKFKYS
-333 TPTDKWYLEGGF
+333 PTDRLYFEGGF
-345 QFQRT
+345 QFQRA
-350 DRDIHSVVNYLL
+350 DRDTHGVVNYIL
-362 PEGFDC
+362 PSTHPQ
-368 ANYAALPN
+368 YT
-376 NRKPAICLSN
+376 K
-386 PNAKWTQPGDY
+386 PGDY
-397 YTQHSGGAMAAYRF
+397 YTQHSGGATAAYRY

-416 YLKANTQFNTG
+416 YLKANTQFDTG
-427 DIEHDFSVQTNG
+427 SVGHDFSVQTNG
-439 YHWTQDRYKIASTNY
+439 YHWTQDRYKNASTNY

-469 YTGARRGSGLYHY
+469 YTGAKRGSGLYHY

-519 ARQQRL
+519 TRQQRL

-536 AGSLIFHPVEDAS
+536 AGSLIFHPIEDAS

-564 VYNSGPHN
+564 VYKSGPHN

-606 IRRPIAYLNSSTGLY
+606 IRRPIAYLNSSTGIY

-634 MSGGRITQNL
+634 MSGGRITENL

-652 IDPKM
+652 IDPRM

-681 LDYVIPGTNKLAVS
+681 LDYVIPGTNKLAIS
-695 ANFHYTGK
+695 TNFHYTGK

>member
-1 MLKNNIKYIHN
+1 
-12 EGEIMERRKTMKF
+12 MKF

-44 SGSNSAPEKSQNMGV
+44 SGSNSASEKSQNMGV

-84 QGMLAGKRALDL
+84 QGLLAGKRALDL

-159 VSTTA
+159 ISTTA

-285 QFALGVKDGKIVDG
+285 QFALGVRDGKIVDG
-299 ITLPKAVDSSER
+299 MVLPKAVDSSER

-345 QFQRT
+345 QFQRA
-350 DRDIHSVVNYLL
+350 DRDTHGVVNYIL
-362 PEGFDC
+362 PSTHPQ
-368 ANYAALPN
+368 YT
-376 NRKPAICLSN
+376 K
-386 PNAKWTQPGDY
+386 PGDY
-397 YTQHSGGAMAAYRF
+397 QTRHSGGATAAYRF

-427 DIEHDFSVQTNG
+427 DIDHDFSVQTNG
-439 YHWTQDRYKIASTNY
+439 YHWTQDRYKNASTNY

-536 AGSLIFHPVEDAS
+536 ASSLIFHPIEDAS

-564 VYNSGPHN
+564 VYKSGPHN
-572 GEVASTSP
+572 GEVVSTSP

-606 IRRPIAYLNSSTGLY
+606 ITRPIAYLSSATGIY

-657 HNVSIAGANR
+657 HNVKIAGANR

-681 LDYVIPGTNKLAVS
+681 LDYVIPGTDKLAIS
-695 ANFHYTGK
+695 TNFHYTSK

-718 VTDIGI
+718 VTDLGI

>member
-1 MLKNNIKYIHN
+1 
-12 EGEIMERRKTMKF
+12 MKF
-25 KISLAACMCLLCSS
+25 KISLAACMCLLCGS

-44 SGSNSAPEKSQNMGV
+44 SGGNSALEKSQNMGV

-84 QGMLAGKRALDL
+84 QGLLAGKRALDL

-299 ITLPKAVDSSER
+299 MVLPKAVDSSRR

-345 QFQRT
+345 QFQRA
-350 DRDIHSVVNYLL
+350 DRDTHGVVNYIL
-362 PEGFDC
+362 PSTHPQ
-368 ANYAALPN
+368 YT
-376 NRKPAICLSN
+376 K
-386 PNAKWTQPGDY
+386 PGDY
-397 YTQHSGGAMAAYRF
+397 QTRHSGGATAAYRF

-427 DIEHDFSVQTNG
+427 DIDHDFSVQTNG
-439 YHWTQDRYKIASTNY
+439 YHWTQDRYKNASTNY

-482 AVLDMYNVS
+482 AILDMYNVS

-519 ARQQRL
+519 KNEQRL

-536 AGSLIFHPVEDAS
+536 AGSLIFHPIEDAS

-564 VYNSGPHN
+564 VYESGPYR
-572 GEVASTSP
+572 GEVVSTSP

-606 IRRPIAYLNSSTGLY
+606 IRRPIAYLNSSTGRY

-634 MSGGRITQNL
+634 MSGGRITENL

-652 IDPKM
+652 IDSKM

-695 ANFHYTGK
+695 TNFHYTGK

-718 VTDIGI
+718 VTDLGI

>member
-1 MLKNNIKYIHN
+1 
-12 EGEIMERRKTMKF
+12 MERRKTMKF

-44 SGSNSAPEKSQNMGV
+44 SGGNSAPEKSQNMGV

-84 QGMLAGKRALDL
+84 QGLLAGKRALDL
-96 PYQINTISKEIMNH
+96 PYQINTISKEIINH

-285 QFALGVKDGKIVDG
+285 QFALGVRDGKIVVDG
-299 ITLPKAVDSSER
+299 MVLPKAVDSSKR

-318 GMHLKTTTASAKFKF
+318 GMHLKTTTASAKFKYS
-333 TPTDKWYLEGGF
+333 PTDRLYFEGGF
-345 QFQRT
+345 QFQRA
-350 DRDIHSVVNYLL
+350 DRDTHGVVNYIL
-362 PEGFDC
+362 PSTHPQ
-368 ANYAALPN
+368 YT
-376 NRKPAICLSN
+376 K
-386 PNAKWTQPGDY
+386 PGDY
-397 YTQHSGGAMAAYRF
+397 YTQHSGGATAAYRF

-500 KFDVMLSASKAWMR
+500 KFDMMLSASKAWMR

-519 ARQQRL
+519 NRQQRL

-536 AGSLIFHPVEDAS
+536 AGSLIFHPIEDAS
-549 IYYTYADSLQQGSTY
+549 IHYTYADSLQQGSTY
-564 VYNSGPHN
+564 VYPASSPYA

-606 IRRPIAYLNSSTGLY
+606 IRRPIAYLNSSTGIY

-681 LDYVIPGTNKLAVS
+681 LDYVIPGTDNLAVNT
-695 ANFHYTGK
+695 NFHYTSK

-718 VTDIGI
+718 VTDLGI

>member
-1 MLKNNIKYIHN
+1 MPKNNIKYIHN
-12 EGEIMERRKTMKF
+12 EGKIMERRKTMKF

-44 SGSNSAPEKSQNMGV
+44 SGGNSAPEKSQNMGV

-84 QGMLAGKRALDL
+84 QGLLAGKRALDL

-159 VSTTA
+159 ISTTA

-285 QFALGVKDGKIVDG
+285 QFALGVRDGKIVDG
-299 ITLPKAVDSSER
+299 MELPKAVDSSKR

-318 GMHLKTTTASAKFKF
+318 GMHLKTTTASAKFKYS
-333 TPTDKWYLEGGF
+333 PTDRLYFEGGF
-345 QFQRT
+345 QFQRA
-350 DRDIHSVVNYLL
+350 DRDTHGVVNYIL
-362 PEGFDC
+362 PSTHPQ
-368 ANYAALPN
+368 YT
-376 NRKPAICLSN
+376 K
-386 PNAKWTQPGDY
+386 PGDY
-397 YTQHSGGAMAAYRF
+397 YTQHSGGATAAYRY

-416 YLKANTQFNTG
+416 YLKANTQFDTG
-427 DIEHDFSVQTNG
+427 SVGHDFSVQTNG

-469 YTGARRGSGLYHY
+469 YTGARRGSGLYHF
-482 AVLDMYNVS
+482 AVIDMYNVS

-519 ARQQRL
+519 KNEQRL

-536 AGSLIFHPVEDAS
+536 AGSLIFHPIEDAS

-564 VYNSGPHN
+564 VYPASSPYV

-606 IRRPIAYLNSSTGLY
+606 IRRPIAYLNSSTGIY

-667 KVANGIPKINANLM
+667 KVANGIPKLNANLM
-681 LDYVIPGTNKLAVS
+681 LDYVIPGTDKLAIS
-695 ANFHYTGK
+695 TNFHYTGK

-718 VTDIGI
+718 VTDLGI

>member
-12 EGEIMERRKTMKF
+12 ERKIMERRKTMKF
-25 KISLAACMCLLCSS
+25 KISLAACMCLLCGS

-44 SGSNSAPEKSQNMGV
+44 SGGNSAPEKSQNMGV

-84 QGMLAGKRALDL
+84 HGMLAGKRALDL

-159 VSTTA
+159 ISTTA

-230 GYRAVFYGSNGDRQP
+230 GYRTVFYGSNGDRQP

-285 QFALGVKDGKIVDG
+285 QFALGVRDGKIVDG
-299 ITLPKAVDSSER
+299 MELPKAVDSSRR

-345 QFQRT
+345 QFQRA
-350 DRDIHSVVNYLL
+350 DRDTHGVVNYIL
-362 PEGFDC
+362 PSTHPQ
-368 ANYAALPN
+368 YT
-376 NRKPAICLSN
+376 K
-386 PNAKWTQPGDY
+386 PGDY
-397 YTQHSGGAMAAYRF
+397 QTRHSGGATAAYRF

-491 VLDDITIND
+491 MLDDITIND
-500 KFDVMLSASKAWMR
+500 KFDMMLSASKAWMR

-519 ARQQRL
+519 TRQKRL

-572 GEVASTSP
+572 GEVVSTSP

-667 KVANGIPKINANLM
+667 KVANGIPKLNANLM
-681 LDYVIPGTNKLAVS
+681 FDYVIPGTDKLAIS
-695 ANFHYTGK
+695 TNFHYTGK
-703 MYLDDLNTQHTPSFF
+703 MYLDDLNTQRTPSFF
-718 VTDIGI
+718 VTDLGM

>member
-1 MLKNNIKYIHN
+1 
-12 EGEIMERRKTMKF
+12 
-25 KISLAACMCLLCSS
+25 
-39 LAAAQ
+39 
-44 SGSNSAPEKSQNMGV
+44 
-59 IEVNS
+59 
-64 VGDNI
+64 
-69 SESGIDE
+69 
-76 GFLSKNVQ
+76 
-84 QGMLAGKRALDL
+84 
-96 PYQINTISKEIMNH
+96 
-110 QGVTGYEEAVKYFPS
+110 
-125 AQIQMRGGA
+125 
-134 TVGRPQTRGFEGSV
+134 
-148 VGNSFWDGFYT
+148 
-159 VSTTA
+159 
-164 IPMAMFESFQ
+164 
-174 VQNGVAG
+174 
-181 SLYGAQNPVGIFSY
+181 
-195 TRKRPVKDQYIIWS
+195 
-209 DYMSRSNL
+209 MSRSNL

-230 GYRAVFYGSNGDRQP
+230 GYRTVFYGSNGDRQP

-285 QFALGVKDGKIVDG
+285 QFALGVRDGKIVDG
-299 ITLPKAVDSSER
+299 MELPKAVDSSKR

-345 QFQRT
+345 QFQRA
-350 DRDIHSVVNYLL
+350 DRDTHGVVNYIL
-362 PEGFDC
+362 PSTHPQ
-368 ANYAALPN
+368 YT
-376 NRKPAICLSN
+376 K
-386 PNAKWTQPGDY
+386 PGDY
-397 YTQHSGGAMAAYRF
+397 QTRHSGGATAAYRF

-454 TSPTIGNIYDPKILN
+454 TSPTIGNIYDPKILD
-469 YTGARRGSGLYHY
+469 YTNAKRGSGLYHF
-482 AVLDMYNVS
+482 AVIDMYNVS

-500 KFDVMLSASKAWMR
+500 KFDMMLSASKAWMR

-519 ARQQRL
+519 NRQQRL

-536 AGSLIFHPVEDAS
+536 AGSLIFHPIEDAS

-564 VYNSGPHN
+564 VYPASSPYA
-572 GEVASTSP
+572 GEVAYTSP

-606 IRRPIAYLNSSTGLY
+606 IRRPIAYLNSSTGRY

-657 HNVSIAGANR
+657 HNVSIEGANR

-681 LDYVIPGTNKLAVS
+681 FDYVIPGTDKLAIS
-695 ANFHYTGK
+695 TNFHYTSK

-718 VTDIGI
+718 VTDLGI